1 MYVVSSLKWL
11 ISNVSYTL
19 QPSDT
24 PYTPPRNPGSPA
36 TAPAIH
42 LCSRFLVCLA
52 ILIKA

>member
-24 PYTPPRNPGSPA
+24 PLPPRAIPA
-36 TAPAIH
+36 VLPLPLPSASAAAFSFVS
-42 LCSRFLVCLA
+42 LY
-52 ILIKA
+52 